1 MLNSM
6 ARLPLH
12 TLPAFRTLARLQNL
26 RAAAEQ
32 LHLTHS
38 AVSQQLRLL
47 EEQIGF
53 RLFDRNGRRIVLNAA
68 GSAFLRAVEPALAQL
83 DEGLR
88 AASAAA
94 SGSDDETLR
103 VTSLPSFAQRWLLP
117 RMGAWRDRHPQI
129 ALDLHA
135 SQQIVDLER
144 DGYHAALRTGSGPW
158 RGMVAERLLDSPW
171 IVVGTPSVARRL
183 LGAPA
188 ESLAHE
194 PLLGD
199 GPMWQRWF
207 MLSGLKVRIKPVA
220 EFNDAGMMLQAAEQ
234 DLGLALAREVLAA
247 DALQR
252 GRLVRLS
259 TVALVDPDAYPYWLV
274 YPPSLA
280 QWPPLVALRSWL
292 REELDRAATPLNR
305 PETAPADPTGSRSR
319 APSAAARRRR
329 AR

>member
-1 MLNSM
+1 M
-6 ARLPLH
+6 
-12 TLPAFRTLARLQNL
+12 
-26 RAAAEQ
+26 
-32 LHLTHS
+32 
-38 AVSQQLRLL
+38 
-47 EEQIGF
+47 
-53 RLFDRNGRRIVLNAA
+53 
-68 GSAFLRAVEPALAQL
+68 EPALAQL

-94 SGSDDETLR
+94 SGSGDDTLR

-117 RMGAWRDRHPQI
+117 RMGAWRERHPQI
-129 ALDLHA
+129 ALELHA
-135 SQQIVDLER
+135 SQQVVDLER
-144 DGYHAALRTGSGPW
+144 EGFHAALRTGAGPW
-158 RGMVAERLLDSPW
+158 RGMVAEQLLDSPW
-171 IVVGTPSVARRL
+171 IVVGSPVAARRL

-188 ESLAHE
+188 ESLVHE

-207 MLSGLKVRIKPVA
+207 ALSGLKVRIKPVA

-259 TVALVDPDAYPYWLV
+259 TVALDDPDAYPYWLV

-280 QWPPLVALRSWL
+280 DWPPLVALRAWL
-292 REELDRAATPLNR
+292 REELDRAAAPLNR
-305 PETAPADPTGSRSR
+305 RETVPADPTGSRSP
-319 APSAAARRRR
+319 AASGAARRRR